1 MLKICKKTSFER
13 QREAKVQTRYIEM
26 PNTHKAKD
34 RFLFIPPHCKTLTL
48 KACDE
53 IEVAFS
59 LKNCNGHIVPQ
70 LYDSAC

>member
-1 MLKICKKTSFER
+1 MQR
-13 QREAKVQTRYIEM
+13 QPKVQTRYIEM

-34 RFLFIPPHCKTLTL
+34 RFIFISSLGKTLTL
-48 KACDE
+48 KACEE

-59 LKNCNGHIVPQ
+59 LKNCKGYQVPQ